1 MSEHEYIHE
10 SLRSLALPI
19 SELTPDPKNA
29 RLHNEKNIAA
39 VKASLDRFG
48 MRSALVAQRSGEQLV
63 VRVGN
68 GRLQAAKELGWTH
81 LPVMVCEEG
90 DEEAMA
96 FALADN
102 KTAQLAE
109 WDPDGLHAV
118 FEELGAFSGDLLE
131 VTGFDTQDVSNIIS
145 GLDQSGS
152 TEESREAREPST
164 PPESFPQYDENL
176 EVEHRCPRCSYAWSG
191 KPSHGPK

>member
-1 MSEHEYIHE
+1 VSEHDYIHE

-29 RLHNEKNIAA
+29 RLHNDKNIAA

-118 FEELGAFSGDLLE
+118 FEELGSIGDDLLE
-131 VTGFDTQDVSNIIS
+131 VTGFSTKEIDNLLTAMAPPA
-145 GLDQSGS
+145 LQSSQGS
-152 TEESREAREPST
+152 SEPTEGTTREIDPST
-164 PPESFPQYDENL
+164 FALD
-176 EVEHRCPRCSYAWSG
+176 HKCPRCG
-191 KPSHGPK
+191 MEFND